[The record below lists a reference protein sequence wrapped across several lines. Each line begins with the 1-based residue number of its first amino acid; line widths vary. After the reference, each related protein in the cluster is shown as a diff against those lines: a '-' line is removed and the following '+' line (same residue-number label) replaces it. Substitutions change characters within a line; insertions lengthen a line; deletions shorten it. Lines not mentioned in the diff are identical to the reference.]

1 MSRWTTAFA
10 SIAIIAFSLPA
21 IAADDDLPRNIELKP
36 GAAASDAADK
46 TAEDTGTTT
55 RQIVTEGKD
64 APAAEPPKEGA
75 ASEAVPPAAAPAE
88 AAPPPAKAETAPPQ
102 EPAPAPAPAA
112 PPPPAEAAVPAPPPP
127 PPPGLKPEEVVIA
140 VQTELKRVGCDP
152 GAIDGDWGGR
162 SREALA
168 AFGHFAKVD
177 VGKLAP
183 TPEVLELIKGKA
195 EVVCV
200 GPAPAPEQHAAPPPH
215 DDYGGGGYGAGGY
228 GGGGGGH

>member
-1 MSRWTTAFA
+1 
-10 SIAIIAFSLPA
+10 
-21 IAADDDLPRNIELKP
+21 
-36 GAAASDAADK
+36 
-46 TAEDTGTTT
+46 
-55 RQIVTEGKD
+55 
-64 APAAEPPKEGA
+64 
-75 ASEAVPPAAAPAE
+75 
-88 AAPPPAKAETAPPQ
+88 
-102 EPAPAPAPAA
+102 
-112 PPPPAEAAVPAPPPP
+112 
-127 PPPGLKPEEVVIA
+127 VVFA

-228 GGGGGGH
+228 GGGGGGY

>member
-1 MSRWTTAFA
+1 MSRWTSIFA

-55 RQIVTEGKD
+55 RQIVTEGKE
-64 APAAEPPKEGA
+64 APAPEPPKEGA
-75 ASEAVPPAAAPAE
+75 ASEPAPAAAAPAE
-88 AAPPPAKAETAPPQ
+88 AAPPPAKAETAPPP
-102 EPAPAPAPAA
+102 EPAPAPEAPK
-112 PPPPAEAAVPAPPPP
+112 PPAEAAVPAPPPP

-183 TPEVLELIKGKA
+183 TPEILERIKGKA

-215 DDYGGGGYGAGGY
+215 DDYGGGGYG
-228 GGGGGGH
+228 GGGGGY